1 MNLLWTIKS
10 VLTRPAFVI
19 AAVVLLVAAVSLN
32 AAVEFMQ
39 LHFRKERVEL
49 RKPLAE
55 LPRRLGPWV
64 QVSTDAPIDH
74 EVEQVLQTNQYIFRD
89 YVDTRRVPQDVLA
102 AFDNKTISEQRGLA
116 AALQAK
122 DPAAV
127 INVAVTYYTG
137 MVDTVSH
144 IPDRCYIAD
153 GYEPTNYETPKWSA
167 LQHKTPDS
175 DNYARFINFEDRT
188 PSRKAVTKNVAY
200 FFHSNGDYVGDPLGV
215 RTRLQN
221 LLEEHGYYAKVELMM
236 LSNDRQTCA
245 QVMNDFLT
253 NALPELEHCLPDW
266 AAVKAAARVKGT
278 RATPAAAAK

>member
-1 MNLLWTIKS
+1 MKFTSAIKNM
-10 VLTRPAFVI
+10 LTRPAFLL

-32 AAVEFMQ
+32 GAVEFMQ

-49 RKPLAE
+49 RKPLSE
-55 LPRRLGPWV
+55 LPRQLGPWV

-74 EVEQVLQTNQYIFRD
+74 EIEQVLQTREYIFRD
-89 YVDTRRVPQDVLA
+89 YVDTRRVSPDVLA
-102 AFDNKTISEQRGLA
+102 AFDNKTLTEQRGLA

-127 INVAVTYYTG
+127 INVAITYYTG

-167 LQHKTPDS
+167 LQGKTPDS
-175 DNYARFINFEDRT
+175 DDYVRFINFEDRT

-215 RTRLQN
+215 RARLQN
-221 LLEEHGYYAKVELMM
+221 LLEQHGYYAKVELMM
-236 LSNDRQTCA
+236 LSNDRETCA

-253 NALPELEHCLPDW
+253 NALPELEKCLPDW
-266 AAVKAAARVKGT
+266 AAVKN
-278 RATPAAAAK
+278 AAKAPAGKQPVAKAR